1 MYLPPAFDKFIALE
15 AGALVMQAYA
25 QYEQGNAWSLQGNY
39 DELGLLFARPEWKPA
54 PEAFGF
60 VARNRTSGLVFTVY
74 RGTESPQDWIADF
87 TFPQV
92 PHPLGNVEQGFSDV
106 YDQTADSVAAAIQR
120 AGGKPNVIATGHSL
134 GAALAVLAAAGIVAS
149 GAAAQTALY
158 SFAGP
163 RVGDLAFAAGFNS
176 RVAAAWR
183 VANTEDIVTTVP
195 LATPAP
201 SAGML
206 PHNPLTFLNN
216 LGQTLDYEHVG
227 NSVAFTTH
235 TGSIAGNHD
244 MHVYIAALSPIE

>member
-163 RVGDLAFAAGFNS
+163 RVGDLAFAAGFNR
-176 RVAAAWR
+176 RVAD
-183 VANTEDIVTTVP
+183 TEDIVTTVP